1 MEMQFVYLWLNM
13 ALLQATFASEVPMCV
28 PSQDVIKLRHTISH
42 LPQDTFLNC
51 TNIDVRHQ

>member
-1 MEMQFVYLWLNM
+1 MQFAYLWLNM

-28 PSQDVIKLRHTISH
+28 PDQDVIRLRHTINH

-51 TNIDVRHQ
+51 TSIDVRHQ